1 MTTPQQAYQG
11 LLAISKEIATLN
23 SIGSLLSW
31 DRETYMPHQG
41 ANTRAE
47 QSAYLS
53 GQGHRLLTAPRVG
66 ELLSAA
72 EVLPGDW
79 GTDPYSD
86 ERVNLREWRHEY
98 DRATKIPTELIEEMS
113 RTAVLAQSAWA
124 EARRKSEFALF
135 QPLLTKLIDL
145 TRQSAD
151 HIGYTETPYDALL
164 DEYEPGETT
173 ANVKQIFGALREE
186 LVPLV
191 QAVVASPHQPRID
204 ILNRDYPLD
213 RQKLF
218 GEGAAAALGYDL
230 MGGRL
235 DTVIHPFCIGI
246 GPGDVR
252 ITTRYTQHF
261 FNEGFFG
268 ILHEV
273 GHGLYEQ
280 GLPAAA
286 FGTPL
291 GDAVGMGIHES
302 QSRLW
307 ENFVGRGLPFWR
319 HFFPRAQQAYPAALG
334 DIALQDFYFAINAVS
349 PTFIRVEADEVT
361 YNLHIMLR
369 FEIEQAIISGEL
381 PVSDIPAAWNE
392 LFEKYVG
399 LKVPNDS
406 LGCLQDVHWSFGG
419 FGYFPTYALGTLHAA
434 QIFDAALKALPDLE
448 NSFAMGDFSA
458 LLGWLRTNIH
468 HQGRRYRSRELIER
482 LTGQPPSHRPLMDYL
497 RRKFGELY
505 QIDV

>member
-11 LLAISKEIATLN
+11 LAAISKELAILN
-23 SIGSLLSW
+23 SIGSVLSW
-31 DRETYMPHQG
+31 DRETNMPMRG

-47 QSAYLS
+47 QNAYLS
-53 GQGHRLLTAPRVG
+53 GQGHRLLTDPRVG

-72 EVLPGDW
+72 EAGDW
-79 GTDPYSD
+79 GADPYSD
-86 ERVNLREWRHEY
+86 ECANLREWRHDY
-98 DRATKIPTELIEEMS
+98 DRATKIPTSLVEEMS
-113 RTAVLAQSAWA
+113 RTAVLAQAVWT

-135 QPLLTKLIDL
+135 QPHLAKLIDL
-145 TRQSAD
+145 ARQSAGY
-151 HIGYTETPYDALL
+151 IGYTETPYDALL

-173 ANVKQIFGALREE
+173 AHVRQIFGALREE

-191 QAVVASPHQPRID
+191 QAVTSSPTQPRTD
-204 ILNRDYPLD
+204 ILNRDYPID

-218 GEGAAAALGYDL
+218 GEAAAAALGYNL

-235 DTVIHPFCIGI
+235 DIVTHPFCIGI

-252 ITTRYTQHF
+252 ITTRYTQNF

-268 ILHEV
+268 ILHEA

-280 GLPAAA
+280 NLSAAA

-307 ENFVGRGLPFWR
+307 ENFVGRGLAFWR
-319 HFFPRAQQAYPAALG
+319 HFFPRAQQTYPAALG
-334 DIALQDFYFAINAVS
+334 DVSLHDFYFAVNTVS
-349 PTFIRVEADEVT
+349 PSFIRVEADEVT

-369 FEIEQAIISGEL
+369 FEIEQAIINGDLSVG
-381 PVSDIPAAWNE
+381 DIPATWNE
-392 LFEKYVG
+392 LFKKYVG

-419 FGYFPTYALGTLHAA
+419 FGYFPTYALGTLYAA
-434 QIFDAALKALPDLE
+434 QFFDAARKAIPDLE
-448 NSFAMGDFSA
+448 NRFATGDFSA
-458 LLGWLRTNIH
+458 LLDWLRTNIH
-468 HQGRRYRSRELIER
+468 QHGKRYRSRELVER
-482 LTGQPPSHRPLMDYL
+482 VTGQPPSHRPLMDYL
-497 RRKFGELY
+497 RRKYGELY
-505 QIDV
+505 QISV